1 MAPGV
6 GAMMVS
12 RKEDSWLMRQQRRG
26 LNAMPA
32 FLGGGFPL
40 LALGRGYSI
49 GAGCGQMAGGQVST
63 DWRGVGMQEVG

>member
-1 MAPGV
+1 
-6 GAMMVS
+6 MVS

-26 LNAMPA
+26 PSAMPA
-32 FLGGGFPL
+32 FLGGGLPL

-49 GAGCGQMAGGQVST
+49 RSGCGQMAGGQVST